1 MELRIEDWGQKL
13 VNGASMCVIPILQL
27 EGNRLCFCLCV
38 YFCHLRESAYPST
51 SFLFWGLSRV
61 ENMGVFQARWMEMK
75 IKRGTDLVLLFPND
89 ICAKKL
95 LLF

>member
-1 MELRIEDWGQKL
+1 MGTKAGEWGEHVCHPYFAIGGEPSL
-13 VNGASMCVIPILQL
+13 FLS
-27 EGNRLCFCLCV
+27 LCV
-38 YFCHLRESAYPST
+38 LLESAYPST

-61 ENMGVFQARWMEMK
+61 ENMGVFQARWVEMK
-75 IKRGTDLVLLFPND
+75 IKRGTDLLSFPND